1 MKGLYRLMGLF
12 PIVICLVFT
21 SACATGS
28 KTADWSELIRDA
40 EPEFELG
47 KCGPQLKWNKTLV
60 VYEKADVEAT
70 LVIRPHCKDKSDEEE
85 KPDDSGAA
93 PQ

>member
-1 MKGLYRLMGLF
+1 MKHLTLCILAM
-12 PIVICLVFT
+12 CLVMT

-28 KTADWSELIRDA
+28 KASDWTELVKEA

-47 KCGPQLKWNKTLV
+47 ECGPQLKWRKTLV

-70 LVIRPHCKDKSDEEE
+70 LVIRPHCKDKSDEGR
-85 KPDDSGAA
+85 KLDDSGA
-93 PQ
+93 PLQ

>member
-1 MKGLYRLMGLF
+1 MKTLQEERSAAELFLM
-12 PIVICLVFT
+12 VICLLVIGG
-21 SACATGS
+21 CATGS
-28 KTADWSELIRDA
+28 KAADWTDLVKEA

-70 LVIRPHCKDKSDEEE
+70 LVIRPHCKDQAGDGEKRDE
-85 KPDDSGAA
+85 
-93 PQ
+93 